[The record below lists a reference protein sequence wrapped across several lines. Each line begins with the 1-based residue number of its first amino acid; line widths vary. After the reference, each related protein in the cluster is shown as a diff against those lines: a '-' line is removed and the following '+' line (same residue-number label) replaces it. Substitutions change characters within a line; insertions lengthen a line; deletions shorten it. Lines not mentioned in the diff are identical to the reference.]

1 MRLTLAHTLPLA
13 MAALCATTDVHA
25 STYLVLPVDGAG
37 LLPSVRD
44 GVELAVR
51 SSLSGR
57 GGDKVQARDE
67 TSALLADAAAGGLSC
82 SLDSALCAARI
93 GAIGGVDHVVITS
106 LRELG
111 AVVSMTLID
120 TATQRAVR
128 IAFGPAAPTARDGG
142 ASVKAVVARLL
153 QPPSLLDLD
162 VTPSDAS
169 VMVDGILVGRAPLDG
184 PLALPAAPHNVR
196 VTAPA
201 HRDVVK
207 AIDTSGNGAS
217 IKIAIALERDTIA
230 REAPPS
236 DLRDQRSDRVDRI
249 DRTDRTDRARI
260 DDPPEPRASGPAPL
274 FVAGVAT
281 AGAGGLVAL
290 GSFLAV
296 ALVEAQMS
304 TPRPGRD
311 DPAEKDAAQT
321 LGRALLVATG
331 VGIVAAGVGGAL
343 IATAPSSSPNESPD
357 VSPDESADE
366 GAQ

>member
-1 MRLTLAHTLPLA
+1 MRLTLSHTLPLA
-13 MAALCATTDVHA
+13 LAALCAAEGARA
-25 STYLVLPVDGAG
+25 STYLVLPVDGPG

-51 SSLSGR
+51 SSLAGR
-57 GGDKVQARDE
+57 TGDKVQARDE

-111 AVVSMTLID
+111 AVVSMTLVD

-142 ASVKAVVARLL
+142 ASVKAVVGRLL
-153 QPPSLLDLD
+153 QPPSTLDLD
-162 VTPSDAS
+162 VIPPDAS
-169 VMVDGILVGRAPLDG
+169 VMVDGILVGRAPLDA

-207 AIDTSGNGAS
+207 AVDTSGAAAAS
-217 IKIAIALERDTIA
+217 APTKVTIALERDAIA
-230 REAPPS
+230 REAPLS
-236 DLRDQRSDRVDRI
+236 DLRNQRRERPHL
-249 DRTDRTDRARI
+249 
-260 DDPPEPRASGPAPL
+260 DDVRDAPPSGPQPL

-290 GSFLAV
+290 GSIIGV

-311 DPAEKDAAQT
+311 DPAEKDAAQS

-331 VGIVAAGVGGAL
+331 VGVVAAGVGGAL
-343 IATAPSSSPNESPD
+343 IATAPSSA
-357 VSPDESADE
+357 PDERDDE

>member
-1 MRLTLAHTLPLA
+1 MRLTLSHTLPFA
-13 MAALCATTDVHA
+13 MAALCASAGAHA
-25 STYLVLPVDGAG
+25 STYLVLPVDGPG

-51 SSLSGR
+51 ASLTGR
-57 GGDKVQARDE
+57 PGDKVQARDE

-111 AVVSMTLID
+111 AVVSMTLVD

-153 QPPSLLDLD
+153 QPPSTLDLD
-162 VTPSDAS
+162 VIPPDAS
-169 VMVDGILVGRAPLDG
+169 VTVDGIVVGRAPLDA
-184 PLALPAAPHNVR
+184 PLALAAAPHNVR
-196 VTAPA
+196 VTAPR

-207 AIDTSGNGAS
+207 AIDTSGSSAS
-217 IKIAIALERDTIA
+217 IKITIKLDSDA
-230 REAPPS
+230 AAAEAPAS
-236 DLRDQRSDRVDRI
+236 ELREYRRNQPHERVGGGWS
-249 DRTDRTDRARI
+249 
-260 DDPPEPRASGPAPL
+260 PEEPRPKGVQPL

-290 GSFLAV
+290 GSVIGV

-331 VGIVAAGVGGAL
+331 AGIVAAGVGGAL
-343 IATAPSSSPNESPD
+343 IATAPSSTTE
-357 VSPDESADE
+357 E

>member
-1 MRLTLAHTLPLA
+1 MRLTLPHTLLPALV
-13 MAALCATTDVHA
+13 ALCGVLLSSAAHA
-25 STYLVLPVDGAG
+25 GTYLVLPVDGPG

-51 SSLSGR
+51 AGVSSSAASA
-57 GGDKVQARDE
+57 GGGKVQPRDE
-67 TSALLADAAAGGLSC
+67 TAALLADAAAGGLSC

-111 AVVSMTLID
+111 AVVSMTLVA

-153 QPPSLLDLD
+153 DAPSVLDLD
-162 VTPSDAS
+162 VIPPDAA
-169 VMVDGILVGRAPLDG
+169 VMVDGILVGRAPLDA
-184 PLALPAAPHNVR
+184 PLALPAAPHNLR
-196 VTAPA
+196 VTAPG

-207 AIDTSGNGAS
+207 AVDTSGNRAT
-217 IKIAIALERDTIA
+217 IKITVALERESIA
-230 REAPPS
+230 RDSPAS
-236 DLRDQRSDRVDRI
+236 D
-249 DRTDRTDRARI
+249 
-260 DDPPEPRASGPAPL
+260 PRALDPQRDVVTGPDPDPRPAGPGPL

-281 AGAGGLVAL
+281 AGAGALVAL
-290 GSFLAV
+290 GSVIGV

-304 TPRPGRD
+304 TPRPGPE

-331 VGIVAAGVGGAL
+331 VGVVAAGVGSAL
-343 IATAPSSSPNESPD
+343 IATAPSEAP
-357 VSPDESADE
+357 
-366 GAQ
+366 

>member
-1 MRLTLAHTLPLA
+1 MRLTLAHTLPFLLA
-13 MAALCATTDVHA
+13 ASGAQA
-25 STYLVLPVDGAG
+25 STYLVLPVDGPG

-51 SSLSGR
+51 SSLAARS
-57 GGDKVQARDE
+57 GDKVQARDE

-111 AVVSMTLID
+111 AVVSMTLVD

-162 VTPSDAS
+162 VIPSDAS
-169 VMVDGILVGRAPLDG
+169 VMVDGIVVGRAPLDG
-184 PLALPAAPHNVR
+184 PLALAAAPHNVR

-201 HRDVVK
+201 HRDLVK
-207 AIDTSGNGAS
+207 AIDTSGSSAS
-217 IKIAIALERDTIA
+217 IKITIALERDAIPRQA
-230 REAPPS
+230 PLSDSPNQRRERP
-236 DLRDQRSDRVDRI
+236 
-249 DRTDRTDRARI
+249 RI
-260 DDPPEPRASGPAPL
+260 DDPPAEPRTSGPAPL

-281 AGAGGLVAL
+281 AGAGSLVAL
-290 GSFLAV
+290 GSVIGV

-311 DPAEKDAAQT
+311 DPAEKEAAQT

-343 IATAPSSSPNESPD
+343 IATAPSSTTE
-357 VSPDESADE
+357 E